1 MNEVEKMYK
10 NCNIKPKQKGYCDWD
25 SNCPYPHH
33 KCNDECPYW
42 KYEDE
47 VKYPPFTAEK
57 QIELIKFLG
66 SISYVEVVEIRFFEN
81 DWCISIVYPDETK
94 CFDYVETG
102 RCKVFELALAE
113 LLVELWQNLTEA
125 EQNEIKRIL
134 E

>member
-1 MNEVEKMYK
+1 MNEVEKMYE
-10 NCNIKPKQKGYCDWD
+10 NAGVESIGFN
-25 SNCPYPHH
+25 PY
-33 KCNDECPYW
+33 KL
-42 KYEDE
+42 EDE
-47 VKYPPFTAEK
+47 YPPFTAEK

-113 LLVELWQNLTEA
+113 LLVELWQDLTDA
-125 EQNEIKRIL
+125 DKAQIKEIL